1 MAVQLV
7 LIGLP
12 RSGKTTVFNALTR
25 AQATTGGFSGAE
37 EEPNLATV
45 KVPDPRLDVL
55 TRMFNPRR
63 TVPAEVQYYDVAG
76 LARGVHERGLS
87 GRLLGYLSQA
97 DALVHVVRAF
107 DDPAVPHP
115 EGSVDPLRDI
125 ETIDL
130 ELAFSDLAIIEKRLA
145 RIRSMLGKVR
155 GAEREAQEREAELL
169 GRLQAAL
176 TGGTPIRQVELSA
189 EEEKALR
196 GFGFLTAKPLLILL
210 NLGEELL
217 GEPAE
222 RLLAEA
228 SERYGR
234 PGVAVD
240 ALPGKL
246 EAEIAQL
253 PDEDAR
259 AFMEELGIQEPGRD
273 RVIRLSYTLLGLISF
288 FTVGPDEVR
297 AWTIRRGTTAVEA
310 AGTIHSDMQQGFI
323 RAEVV
328 SYDDLVRTGS
338 LAEARRAGVL
348 RLEGKQYVVQDGD
361 VLHILF
367 NV

>member
-1 MAVQLV
+1 MALQLV

-12 RSGKTTVFNALTR
+12 RSGKTTVFNALAR
-25 AQATTGGFSGAE
+25 AHAATGGFSRAE
-37 EEPNLATV
+37 DEPNLATV

-55 TRMFNPRR
+55 TRIFSSRR
-63 TVPAEVQYYDVAG
+63 TVPAEVQYYDIAG
-76 LARGVHERGLS
+76 MGWGIHERGLS

-107 DDPAVPHP
+107 ADPAVPHP
-115 EGSVDPLRDI
+115 EGSVDPVRDI

-130 ELAFSDLAIIEKRLA
+130 ELAFADLAVIEKRLT

-169 GRLQAAL
+169 GRLQTAL
-176 TGGTPIRQVELSA
+176 TGGAPIREVELTA

-222 RLLAEA
+222 RLLAEV
-228 SERYGR
+228 SGR
-234 PGVAVD
+234 SGGPGVAVD
-240 ALPGKL
+240 ALPGTL

-253 PDEDAR
+253 SDDDAR
-259 AFMEELGIQEPGRD
+259 AFMEELGIAEPGRH
-273 RVIRLSYTLLGLISF
+273 RVIRRSYALLGLISF

-297 AWTIRRGTTAVEA
+297 AWTIRKGTTAVEA
-310 AGTIHSDMQQGFI
+310 AGAIHSDLQQGFI

-328 SYDDLVRTGS
+328 SYDDLVRTGG

-361 VLHILF
+361 VLRILF